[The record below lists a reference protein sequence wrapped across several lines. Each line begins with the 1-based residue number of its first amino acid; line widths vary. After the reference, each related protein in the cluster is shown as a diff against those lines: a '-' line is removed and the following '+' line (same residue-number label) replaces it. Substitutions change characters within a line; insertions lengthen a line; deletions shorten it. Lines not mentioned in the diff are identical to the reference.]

1 MSRAHLRIFGKVQG
15 VYFRVT
21 AARQSKTLGL
31 RGWVR
36 NRRNGSVETVVE
48 GEDDVVER
56 YVAWCHQ
63 GPSMARVDTVEIT
76 RGEPVGLGEGFYVR
90 PTE

>member
-56 YVAWCHQ
+56 YVAWCQTAYTHGSWLAAFGQ
-63 GPSMARVDTVEIT
+63 AS
-76 RGEPVGLGEGFYVR
+76 VR
-90 PTE
+90 LQRCGAVS